1 MRIFAFAVAALAAGA
16 LVLGTTEVKAQD
28 TKLTVGLTS
37 DFPSVDPL
45 MDLSPIGFNLRLNIY
60 DQLTEIR
67 KDGSVGTR
75 LAKSWQ
81 SSPDAKT
88 WTFELRTDAKFHDG
102 SPVTVDDVIWTVK
115 KALGDS
121 RSPLKVYLAKVQSVE
136 RVGDTQVRFNL
147 SEPFAI
153 FDRQLSFVSVLPQKA
168 YEAMGEAEFAQKPI
182 GSGPY
187 KLIRRIKDDRTEL
200 AAFDQYWRGAPK
212 IKSVILRPIPSPFA
226 RNSAL
231 LTGEIDIDP
240 SVPPSLIP
248 KLQSNPDVKVTQA
261 DGFRVMY
268 IGFNV
273 NFAPALADPNF
284 RLAVDAAIDREGLG
298 TKLLRGLGRPTG
310 QLPAKVV
317 FGHDPS
323 IPVTPFDPK
332 KAKEL
337 LAKTVYK
344 GETIPLQYPNNN
356 YALADDVAQAI
367 SGYLKNVGINVELK
381 PMEFSAFLPAWAQ
394 RKMDGMF
401 YFAFGPAVFDAD
413 NITSGMYETG
423 SRIYAVDPEIDRLA
437 RQARAES
444 DQSKRKQLFSQIF
457 KISNATAA
465 YVPLYEEVLSFAT
478 RADVTWEP
486 IADGYFRFYQME
498 PPKRK

>member
-1 MRIFAFAVAALAAGA
+1 MRAFAFAAAALAASVLALGA
-16 LVLGTTEVKAQD
+16 PVAKAQEP
-28 TKLTVGLTS
+28 KLTVGLTS
-37 DFPSVDPL
+37 DFPSLDPL
-45 MDLSPIGFNLRLNIY
+45 MDLSPIGFNLRLNLY

-67 KDGSVGTR
+67 KDGSVGER

-102 SPVTVDDVIWTVK
+102 SPLTVDDAIWTIR
-115 KALGDS
+115 KALDDA
-121 RSPLKVYLAKVQSVE
+121 RSPLKVYLSKVQSVE
-136 RVGDTQVRFNL
+136 RASDTQVRFNL
-147 SEPFAI
+147 VEPFAI
-153 FDRQLSFVSVLPQKA
+153 FDRQLTFVSILPRKA
-168 YEAMGEAEFAQKPI
+168 YEAMGEAEFGQKPI

-187 KLIRRIKDDRTEL
+187 RLVRRIKDDRTEL

-248 KLQSNPDVKVTQA
+248 KLQATPDVKVTQA

-268 IGFNV
+268 VGFNV
-273 NFAPALADPNF
+273 NYMPAMADVNF
-284 RLAVDAAIDREGLG
+284 RLAVDSAIDREAIG

-310 QLPAKVV
+310 QLPAKIT

-323 IPVTPFDPK
+323 IPITPFNPQ

-337 LAKTVYK
+337 LAKTAYK
-344 GETIPLQYPNNN
+344 GEPIPLQYTNNN

-367 SGYLKNVGINVELK
+367 VGYLKNVGINVELR

-394 RKMDGMF
+394 RKMEAMF

-423 SRIYAVDPEIDRLA
+423 SRIYAVDPEVDRLA
-437 RQARAES
+437 RAARGES
-444 DQSKRKQLFSQIF
+444 DQAKRKQLFSQLF

-465 YVPLYEEVLSFAT
+465 YVPLYEEVQSFAT
-478 RADVTWEP
+478 RANVTWEP

-498 PPKRK
+498 PPKR